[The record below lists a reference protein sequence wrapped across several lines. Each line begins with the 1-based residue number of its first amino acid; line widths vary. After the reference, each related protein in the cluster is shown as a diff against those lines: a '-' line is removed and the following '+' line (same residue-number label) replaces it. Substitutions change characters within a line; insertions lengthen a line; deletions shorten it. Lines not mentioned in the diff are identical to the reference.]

1 MRTVAPILSAALL
14 ALPSVLFGQAETTA
28 EVEEAIMAWQIAW
41 NAGDGAGVAALY
53 TDDAILLPPGADPV
67 EGREAIQAF
76 WQGTI
81 DASEGAR
88 AELES
93 TEVRS
98 HGHMAVQIGRWVVT
112 AADGEQL
119 SGGSF
124 LHVWRKTDGG
134 WKTVRDI
141 WNSSMEQ

>member
-1 MRTVAPILSAALL
+1 
-14 ALPSVLFGQAETTA
+14 
-28 EVEEAIMAWQIAW
+28 
-41 NAGDGAGVAALY
+41 
-53 TDDAILLPPGADPV
+53 
-67 EGREAIQAF
+67 
-76 WQGTI
+76 
-81 DASEGAR
+81 
-88 AELES
+88 
-93 TEVRS
+93 
-98 HGHMAVQIGRWVVT
+98 MAVQIGRWVVT